1 MIKPGRLK
9 TIKDATRTTVYLYE
23 KDVIQEHLFNIKEKN
38 LKNYINRLIK
48 EDILR
53 NGKEEIV
60 KKYFKKETTNGRR

>member
-1 MIKPGRLK
+1 MFIMGRPK
-9 TIKDATRTTVYLYE
+9 TTKNETRTTVYLYE
-23 KDVIQEHLFNIKEKN
+23 KDIIQEHLFNIKEKN